1 MAAVSGGGDRI
12 RVCIAGFGGRG
23 VEQIDALIGGDG
35 AWDVVGVAD
44 RSAIAYGRLQA
55 RYYDR
60 RIPVVRRAADL
71 VAFEPDAVLVS
82 TTAAAHLPVSLELL
96 EAGYEGA
103 LLIEKPVASSVAA
116 ARRLRE
122 ATGGGWPGRAAVD
135 FQRRCSRMYAEASG
149 VLASGEL
156 GRVRSIHY
164 TAETPQRIS
173 MDCSHQVDLANWLAS
188 ARPTKVA
195 ARLEADASVD
205 RRGAFYFDPAGVVDV
220 EYDSGAAFRLDTTG
234 SREDAGLSVVC
245 EHGTLSVDHSEQAVV
260 VAGPDGGRTIP
271 TDVEVRTRMTAWF
284 ESTLR
289 ALTVGQDGLRPCTV
303 EEAVSDLEVVV
314 AAFISN
320 DRGGVPVPLPL
331 APAEAELE
339 LRIA

>member
-1 MAAVSGGGDRI
+1 MAAVSSRGDRI
-12 RVCIAGFGGRG
+12 RVCIVGFGGRG
-23 VEQIDALIGGDG
+23 VEQIDALVHGDD

-44 RSAIAYGRLQA
+44 RSAIAYARLQA

-71 VAFEPDAVLVS
+71 LAFEPDAVLVS
-82 TTAAAHLPVSLELL
+82 TTAVAHAPVSLELL

-103 LLIEKPVASSVAA
+103 LLIEKPVASSAAA

-122 ATGGGWPGRAAVD
+122 ATSSWPGRAAVD
-135 FQRRCSRMYAEASG
+135 FQRRCSRMYDEAAG

-156 GRVRSIHY
+156 GRIQSIRY
-164 TAETPQRIS
+164 ATETPQRVS
-173 MDCSHQVDLANWLAS
+173 MDCSHQIDLANWLAGAPATS
-188 ARPTKVA
+188 VT
-195 ARLEADASVD
+195 ARLESEATVD

-220 EYDSGAAFRLDTTG
+220 EYENGATFQLDSTSSSEG
-234 SREDAGLSVVC
+234 AGLSVVC
-245 EHGTLSVDHSEQAVV
+245 EQGTLTVDRSEQAVV
-260 VAGPDGGRTIP
+260 VTGPDGERTIP
-271 TDVEVRTRMTAWF
+271 TDVEARPRMTAWF

-289 ALTVGQDGLRPCTV
+289 ALTAGADALRPCTV
-303 EEAVSDLEVVV
+303 EEAVQDLEVVV
-314 AAFISN
+314 AAFVSS
-320 DRGGVPVPLPL
+320 DRGGVPVALPL